1 MEEGIF
7 EGLKVLDCA
16 SFIAAPAA
24 ATVLSD
30 FGAEVIKIEPPGSGD
45 PYRNLPNL
53 PGYPRSQHNFA
64 WLLESRNKRSLA
76 LDLTKPEGQAV
87 LHRLVAEADVFITN
101 FPPAVRGRLGMT
113 YAELAPLNE
122 RLIYASFTG
131 YGEKGEEA
139 NKPGFDSNAYWAR
152 SGLMDLVRADTDTTP
167 ARSVAGMGDH
177 PCAMALY
184 GAIVTALYKR
194 ERTGKGS
201 HVSSN
206 LMANGIWA
214 NGVLAQAKLCGA
226 KFGERRPRERA
237 LNAVTNHYKCRD
249 GRWIILSLLNEERQW
264 PALARCLGREDFI
277 TDARFATKPDRHARS
292 LELIRIFDEIFATRD
307 LAEWRKMLDGN
318 GLVFGVVGILDDIPD
333 DRQMI
338 DNDVLVPFED
348 DTMLT
353 VNSPIWVDGSHEGH
367 AAASARTSAS
377 TATRCC
383 ARPAMTRPRS
393 RSCERRARWREAR
406 LAHVRGAACDRLDHA
421 ASLPTVETDSRK
433 MRQLL
438 RHEATASDCG
448 SAPSRRRQGR

>member
-1 MEEGIF
+1 MEDGIF

-30 FGAEVIKIEPPGSGD
+30 FGAKVIKIEPPGAGD

-53 PGYPRSQHNFA
+53 PGYPRSEHNFA

-76 LDLTKPEGQAV
+76 LDLSKPEGQAV
-87 LHRLVAEADVFITN
+87 LHRLAAEADVFITN
-101 FPPAVRGRLGMT
+101 FPPAVRGRLGIA
-113 YAELAPLNE
+113 YAELAPLNQ

-152 SGLMDLVRADTDTTP
+152 SGLMDLVRADTTTTP

-201 HVSSN
+201 HVASN

-214 NGVLAQAKLCGA
+214 NGVMAQAKLCGA
-226 KFGERRPRERA
+226 KFSERRPREHA

-249 GRWIILSLLNEERQW
+249 GRWIILSLLNEDRQW
-264 PALARCLGREDFI
+264 PALTRCLGREDLI
-277 TDARFATKPDRHARS
+277 SDARFSTKPDRHARS
-292 LELIRIFDEIFATRD
+292 LELIKLFDEIFATRD
-307 LAEWRKMLDGN
+307 LAEWRKRLDGN
-318 GLVFGVVGILDDIPD
+318 GLVFGVVGILDDIPT

-338 DNDVLVPFED
+338 DNDVLVPFEGD
-348 DTMLT
+348 SMLT
-353 VNSPIWVDGSHEGH
+353 VNSPIWVDGSQK
-367 AAASARTSAS
+367 
-377 TATRCC
+377 TAPR
-383 ARPAMTRPRS
+383 RPPHVGEHS
-393 RSCERRARWREAR
+393 DEVLREA
-406 LAHVRGAACDRLDHA
+406 GYDEAAI
-421 ASLPTVETDSRK
+421 
-433 MRQLL
+433 RQL
-438 RHEATASDCG
+438 RNSGAVG
-448 SAPSRRRQGR
+448 

>member
-1 MEEGIF
+1 MEDGIF

-30 FGAEVIKIEPPGSGD
+30 FGASVIKIEPPGAGD

-53 PGYPRSQHNFA
+53 PGYPRSEHNFS

-76 LDLTKPEGQAV
+76 LDLSKPEGQAV
-87 LHRLVAEADVFITN
+87 LRKLAAEADVFITN
-101 FPPAVRGRLGMT
+101 FPPSVRERLAFAGKKL
-113 YAELAPLNE
+113 EPLNH

-184 GAIVTALYKR
+184 GAIVTALYRR
-194 ERTGKGS
+194 ERTGKGA

-214 NGVLAQAKLCGA
+214 NSVFAQAKLCGA
-226 KFGERRPRERA
+226 TFGERRSREHA
-237 LNAVTNHYKCRD
+237 LNAVTNHYRCRD

-264 PALARCLGREDFI
+264 PALARCLGREDLI
-277 TDARFATKPDRHARS
+277 TDVRFSTKPDRHARS
-292 LELIRIFDEIFATRD
+292 LELIKLFDEIFATRD
-307 LAEWRKMLDGN
+307 LAEWRKRLDGN
-318 GLVFGVVGILDDIPD
+318 GLVFGVVGILDDLPT

-338 DNDVLVPFED
+338 DNGVLVAFE
-348 DTMLT
+348 
-353 VNSPIWVDGSHEGH
+353 G
-367 AAASARTSAS
+367 
-377 TATRCC
+377 
-383 ARPAMTRPRS
+383 
-393 RSCERRARWREAR
+393 
-406 LAHVRGAACDRLDHA
+406 
-421 ASLPTVETDSRK
+421 
-433 MRQLL
+433 
-438 RHEATASDCG
+438 
-448 SAPSRRRQGR
+448 